1 MGHKAEA
8 VQVQTGRPHYQK
20 NAGRWATR
28 LLRSTNFVRVRNSY
42 AYAIR
47 TRTLAPEPIEETEV
61 LEFVSFDASDIVE
74 FVNLELSDIVDVEN
88 TIEQVE
94 LVVARE

>member
-1 MGHKAEA
+1 VRSVSEP
-8 VQVQTGRPHYQK
+8 VNTF
-20 NAGRWATR
+20 
-28 LLRSTNFVRVRNSY
+28 LRDLKGLN
-42 AYAIR
+42 
-47 TRTLAPEPIEETEV
+47 LAPEPIEETEV